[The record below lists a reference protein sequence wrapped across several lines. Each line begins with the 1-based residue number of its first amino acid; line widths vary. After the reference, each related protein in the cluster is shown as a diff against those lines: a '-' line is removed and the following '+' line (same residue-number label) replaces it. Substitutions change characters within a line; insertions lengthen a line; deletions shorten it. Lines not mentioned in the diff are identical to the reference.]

1 MNRTTRWISIAAL
14 GASMLGCATQET
26 QTKSGIPGFLGDYSM
41 LKEEKDAAGD
51 PVRRYVSP
59 RLAPGAYQKLMLDA
73 VQFYP
78 APQASEYVDMK
89 TYNDVR
95 NYVEMQM
102 RSKLA
107 AKVPL
112 ASAPGPGVVRVRTA
126 ITSVAAETPGLKPY
140 EVLPIGMAFSA
151 IRGRGKDAV
160 LGIEVELL
168 DSVTGERVGAAVR
181 RGTGE
186 HLGSDESKLTLEH
199 LRPLLDK
206 WTDAGAQFAAEKI
219 R

>member
-1 MNRTTRWISIAAL
+1 MNRTTRWMSIAAL
-14 GASMLGCATQET
+14 AAAVVGCASQET
-26 QTKSGIPGFLGDYSM
+26 TKSDVPGFLGDYSM
-41 LKEEKDAAGD
+41 LKDEKDAAGE
-51 PVRRYVSP
+51 PVKRYLSP
-59 RLAPGAYQKLMLDA
+59 KFAPGAYQKLLLDA

-78 APQASEYVDMK
+78 APQTSEYVDMK

-95 NYVEMQM
+95 NYVEAQM

-112 ASAPGPGVVRVRTA
+112 ATTPGPGVVRVRTA
-126 ITSVAAETPGLKPY
+126 ITSVAAESPGLKPY

-151 IRGRGKDAV
+151 IKGRGKDAT
-160 LGIEVELL
+160 LGLEVELL

-186 HLGSDESKLTLEH
+186 HLGSDEKTLTLEH
-199 LRPLLDK
+199 LKPLLDK
-206 WTDAGAQFAAEKI
+206 WTDAGAQFAAEKLK
-219 R
+219 